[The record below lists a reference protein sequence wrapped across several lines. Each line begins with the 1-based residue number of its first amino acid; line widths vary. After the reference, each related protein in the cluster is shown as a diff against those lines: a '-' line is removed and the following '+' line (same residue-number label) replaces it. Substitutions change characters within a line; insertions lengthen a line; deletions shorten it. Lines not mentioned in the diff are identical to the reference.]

1 MALDER
7 GIQNLIEGW
16 WNKARGEGDVFSK
29 FVFLWF
35 CFNAWLAYRSQ
46 KVTDSD
52 MIAWLKRSSSDNSDL
67 KKSYQ
72 MLTHSHFKEVL
83 KGLARLSPIRDPRPR
98 GKKIEIKD
106 VNDFPNIVD
115 AIYQIRCNLF
125 HGRKEANVDR
135 DRNLVQLSGE
145 ILFYWVGSL
154 INYWKQNP

>member
-1 MALDER
+1 M
-7 GIQNLIEGW
+7 
-16 WNKARGEGDVFSK
+16 DVFSK

-35 CFNAWLAYRSQ
+35 CFNAWLAYHSQ

-52 MIAWLKRSSSDNSDL
+52 MIAWLKRPSSDNSDL

-72 MLTHSHFKEVL
+72 MLTHPHFKEVL
-83 KGLARLSPIRDPRPR
+83 KVLAILSPIHDPRPR